1 MAQSWGAGK
10 SDKVLW
16 EHFLIPSHSF
26 RSSHPL
32 PIHPSSHPHLG
43 QTSSGSSGSSR
54 RQREIIEGP
63 ISMGWVAAR

>member
-16 EHFLIPSHSF
+16 EHFLIPSH
-26 RSSHPL
+26 